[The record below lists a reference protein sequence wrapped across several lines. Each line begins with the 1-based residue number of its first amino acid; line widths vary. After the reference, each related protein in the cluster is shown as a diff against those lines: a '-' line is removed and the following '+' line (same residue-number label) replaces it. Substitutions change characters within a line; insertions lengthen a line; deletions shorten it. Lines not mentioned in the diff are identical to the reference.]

1 MSWRKWRLDRP
12 DEHEERRV
20 RRSGSRRLQGASKRA
35 RGSTDGV
42 VALPAISV
50 ARGRRRR
57 CRGRCGASQLT
68 WLGGVDADG
77 VAELS
82 STLEGR
88 GRPGGRGNSERRRRH
103 TRPWGG
109 QRSEGKGGP
118 ESEGEVRGGRGGG
131 VALVEASR
139 SGGSRRWPRARRPH
153 ARRPSGVLL
162 ARGGRRWR
170 LWWAGPAPGPWW
182 GARYVQVRGPVA
194 FSLSLT

>member
-1 MSWRKWRLDRP
+1 M
-12 DEHEERRV
+12 
-20 RRSGSRRLQGASKRA
+20 
-35 RGSTDGV
+35 V
-42 VALPAISV
+42 VATASGGDGIL
-50 ARGRRRR
+50 GH
-57 CRGRCGASQLT
+57 GGA
-68 WLGGVDADG
+68 
-77 VAELS
+77 
-82 STLEGR
+82 
-88 GRPGGRGNSERRRRH
+88 
-103 TRPWGG
+103 

>member
-1 MSWRKWRLDRP
+1 MRTSRALRCFPAHVAWWGRWGRRGGALEHVGRVREARWSWRQRAAATAYSAM
-12 DEHEERRV
+12 EGGTEERGEG
-20 RRSGSRRLQGASKRA
+20 RSRE
-35 RGSTDGV
+35 
-42 VALPAISV
+42 
-50 ARGRRRR
+50 RGR
-57 CRGRCGASQLT
+57 
-68 WLGGVDADG
+68 
-77 VAELS
+77 
-82 STLEGR
+82 
-88 GRPGGRGNSERRRRH
+88 SER
-103 TRPWGG
+103 
-109 QRSEGKGGP
+109 
-118 ESEGEVRGGRGGG
+118 GRGGG

>member
-1 MSWRKWRLDRP
+1 MWFGV
-12 DEHEERRV
+12 EVH
-20 RRSGSRRLQGASKRA
+20 GSE
-35 RGSTDGV
+35 
-42 VALPAISV
+42 
-50 ARGRRRR
+50 
-57 CRGRCGASQLT
+57 
-68 WLGGVDADG
+68 
-77 VAELS
+77 AELVGGMA
-82 STLEGR
+82 GR
-88 GRPGGRGNSERRRRH
+88 GEVGGHDERRRWR
-103 TRPWGG
+103 RLRSVVLRGERQGRGG
-109 QRSEGKGGP
+109 SAA
-118 ESEGEVRGGRGGG
+118 SEGEVRGGRGGA